1 MAEVKFIGMVKVTA
15 TSWGERIKLSF
26 SPEDL
31 KNISET
37 GWLNVELKTGKSG
50 KKYMVLDTWK
60 PESKTPPAPVFN
72 PNQPETDLP
81 F

>member
-1 MAEVKFIGMVKVTA
+1 MADIKFIGSVNVTE

-37 GWLNVELKTGKSG
+37 GWLNVELKTSKSG

-60 PESKTPPAPVFN
+60 PEPKQPPAPVFN

>member
-1 MAEVKFIGMVKVTA
+1 MAEVKFIGMVKVTQ

-31 KNISET
+31 KNISES

-60 PESKTPPAPVFN
+60 PEPKSPAPVFN

>member
-1 MAEVKFIGMVKVTA
+1 MTDIKFIGNVKIIP

-31 KNISET
+31 KNISES

-60 PESKTPPAPVFN
+60 PEQKPTAPVFN